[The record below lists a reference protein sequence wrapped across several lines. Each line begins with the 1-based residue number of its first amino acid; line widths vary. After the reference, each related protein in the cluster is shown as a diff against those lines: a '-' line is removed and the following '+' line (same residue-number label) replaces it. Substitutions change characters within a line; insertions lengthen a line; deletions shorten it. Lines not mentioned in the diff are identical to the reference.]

1 MQILTIIKNGASI
14 LKSFKMKTPNLD
26 SELILAKTL
35 NTTREVLLIN
45 FDKKITTEQFN
56 LYRYYLS
63 QRAKNKPIAYI
74 LGEKYFW
81 KSNFFVN
88 KEVLIP
94 RPDTEIIIEE
104 CQKKFHKNSSIR
116 ILDIGTGSGCILL
129 SLLKEFKLSSGIGID
144 VSNNAIKVAKIN
156 AKLQQL
162 KNRVNFIKSN
172 IDNYQSS
179 NYDLIVSNPPYIKKL
194 KINLSIKN
202 LNKLERNSLSE
213 DVKDFEPKVALDGGI
228 SGKQLIEKVVK
239 KSTKLLKLRGCLIL
253 EIDDDQIYFT
263 KKKLKQNGFCLF
275 RIVKNLSGKF
285 RCITSIKVN

>member
-35 NTTREVLLIN
+35 NTTREDLLIN

-129 SLLKEFKLSSGIGID
+129 SLLKEFKLSSGVGID

-194 KINLSIKN
+194 KI
-202 LNKLERNSLSE
+202 NSLSE

>member
-1 MQILTIIKNGASI
+1 MNIEIAIKNACKE
-14 LKSFKMKTPNLD
+14 LKSNRIKSALLD
-26 SELILAKTL
+26 SELLLSTVIKKDRKFILL
-35 NTTREVLLIN
+35 NLDKELDQNDQDNFKDLIL
-45 FDKKITTEQFN
+45 KRSRGKP
-56 LYRYYLS
+56 LAYLTGTKS
-63 QRAKNKPIAYI
+63 
-74 LGEKYFW
+74 FW
-81 KSNFFVN
+81 KYDFKVN
-88 KEVLIP
+88 EKVLIP

-194 KINLSIKN
+194 KIN
-202 LNKLERNSLSE
+202 SLSE